1 MWELQLPEAL
11 TSEIE
16 IKEQME
22 PIFKGHRI
30 HLRKRIF
37 ILESGK
43 KFIIEFCRTVDE
55 ISEKVK
61 EDLWKIII
69 PWFQGIGF
77 KEEPNDYQP

>member
-1 MWELQLPEAL
+1 MGTPTPGNSYIGDWNKGADG
-11 TSEIE
+11 TD
-16 IKEQME
+16 
-22 PIFKGHRI
+22 FKGHRI

-61 EDLWKIII
+61 EDL
-69 PWFQGIGF
+69 
-77 KEEPNDYQP
+77 